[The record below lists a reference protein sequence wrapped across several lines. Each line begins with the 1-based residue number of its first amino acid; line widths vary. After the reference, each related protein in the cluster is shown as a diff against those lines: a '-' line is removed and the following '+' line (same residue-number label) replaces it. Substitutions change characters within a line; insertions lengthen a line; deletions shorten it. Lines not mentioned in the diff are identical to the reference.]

1 MYGSL
6 KRGGFLSFYEFIQ
19 DYSGDDTPLGE
30 IANWINQD
38 VGFPMDEESVDKILR
53 YFRKQRLEGC
63 TIEYVKRALYIYSNY
78 C

>member
-1 MYGSL
+1 
-6 KRGGFLSFYEFIQ
+6 
-19 DYSGDDTPLGE
+19 DTPLGE